1 LLYVV
6 IDIATIVAFNVVTC
20 TSQLLAWHFHNN
32 NELQTKLWFNLHFNI
47 LQ

>member
-1 LLYVV
+1 LLHVAV
-6 IDIATIVAFNVVTC
+6 GIATIAALIVVMC

-32 NELQTKLWFNLHFNI
+32 ELQTELWFNLHFNI